1 MNVLE
6 IVFTILS
13 MLGVYF
19 VKNKKRVGWLF
30 WDVSNLFAIVILVDK
45 GLFIMLIP
53 YIYYVYM
60 NTTAWIKWREK

>member
-30 WDVSNLFAIVILVDK
+30 WDVSNFFAIAILIDK

-53 YIYYVYM
+53 YIYYVWM
-60 NTTAWIKWREK
+60 NTSAWIKWGKE